1 MRSKTEGRLT
11 QTALR
16 DVTNGAGVLYQEA
29 FSQIKKE
36 IAQMIM
42 HVDMPVAAR
51 DVLVGKV
58 DTLQMNVF
66 DGLESEHLQEKF
78 YMDKFGY
85 LVCLLFIYIQLF
97 LCLGVSLGM
106 HACFKFYAFTFHC
119 GMLLCCASPH
129 RRKFLVT
136 VWCKG
141 GTL

>member
-58 DTLQMNVF
+58 GTLQMNVF

-78 YMDKFGY
+78 YMVKFGY
-85 LVCLLFIYIQLF
+85 LVCLLFLCSYFLPRCITWYACLF
-97 LCLGVSLGM
+97 RISCFHISLWYACVYMHDKDVSWYASVLC
-106 HACFKFYAFTFHC
+106 
-119 GMLLCCASPH
+119 
-129 RRKFLVT
+129 
-136 VWCKG
+136 
-141 GTL
+141 